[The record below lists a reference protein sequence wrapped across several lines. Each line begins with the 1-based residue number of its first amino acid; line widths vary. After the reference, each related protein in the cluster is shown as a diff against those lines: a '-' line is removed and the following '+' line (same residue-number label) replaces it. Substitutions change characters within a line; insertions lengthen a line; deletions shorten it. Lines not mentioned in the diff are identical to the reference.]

1 MSTVKEALGPRLSHT
16 CIAFMISLI
25 FCSYPLWFSV
35 SWAWAVVF
43 QNPPECGPQTLPI
56 LCLLSHSWIL
66 QLRNLQT
73 LWRMLTELH
82 HTQWTIV
89 STTLGATIWTR
100 FWSTTTTRN
109 IPLCGNSRMHL
120 KGSYTTP
127 WTLQRLAYSL
137 SLWIGDWTV
146 HLWTDCLTEIMA
158 STMSLSQLWI
168 S

>member
-120 KGSYTTP
+120 KGSLHHGP
-127 WTLQRLAYSL
+127 FKGLP
-137 SLWIGDWTV
+137 IP
-146 HLWTDCLTEIMA
+146 CLCGSETER
-158 STMSLSQLWI
+158 STSELIALLKSWPQPCRYLNCG
-168 S
+168 